1 MSRKRL
7 KRERRPVIGLDP
19 VSGVPYIKPAPL
31 AAYLEHTCTP
41 DSRGYCTTCG
51 RLVEEDP

>member
-7 KRERRPVIGLDP
+7 KRERRPVIGLDA
-19 VSGVPYIKPAPL
+19 SGIPYIKPAPL
-31 AAYLEHTCTP
+31 AAFLEHTCTP
-41 DSRGYCTTCG
+41 DSRGYCTTCL